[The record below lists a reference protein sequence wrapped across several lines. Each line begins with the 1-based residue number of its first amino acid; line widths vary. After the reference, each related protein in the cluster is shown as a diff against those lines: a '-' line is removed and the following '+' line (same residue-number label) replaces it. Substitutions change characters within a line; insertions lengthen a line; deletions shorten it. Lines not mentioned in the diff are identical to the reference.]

1 MSWNGLLLL
10 LLLLQSNHT
19 NFSAKSYVQY
29 FLEELLFYFLLLLA
43 MSNLDKAF
51 LLKIILWEGNEIF
64 MEFML
69 WIRFSNIYK
78 NGTSNIKIHAAN
90 SHEIYIFL
98 CHKII
103 FLQREN
109 AFPFPLH
116 KYFHKL
122 FFSNIA
128 WPKRIYN
135 NKSRKRI

>member
-1 MSWNGLLLL
+1 MFFTMNTSLCVLLH
-10 LLLLQSNHT
+10 SKYIS
-19 NFSAKSYVQY
+19 FSAKSFEQY
-29 FLEELLFYFLLLLA
+29 FLEQLLFYFLLLLA

-69 WIRFSNIYK
+69 WIRFFHIHK

-128 WPKRIYN
+128 WPKGIYN